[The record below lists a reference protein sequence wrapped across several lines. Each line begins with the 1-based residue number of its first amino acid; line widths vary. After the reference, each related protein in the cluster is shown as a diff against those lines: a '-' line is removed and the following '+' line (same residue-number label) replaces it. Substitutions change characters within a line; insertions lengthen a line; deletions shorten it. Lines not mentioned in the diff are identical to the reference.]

1 MSRYIGRRLMQSS
14 VVLAGLSVLLFAL
27 LVYTPGDPVE
37 IIAATQPDLEPAD
50 IARLRAYYGL
60 DDPLHVRYVKWLRS
74 VLRGD
79 FGISRTYGQPVSR
92 LIRQRLGNTLQL
104 LGGAFLIAFTV
115 GLAVGIYS
123 ALHQYSALDY
133 LATLAAFAGL
143 AMPVFWLGILAI
155 LAFAVWLPVFPAGGM
170 MTPGTAPGAAS
181 LLDRLWHLV
190 LPTLVLAFAST
201 ATWIR
206 YVRSAMLEVL
216 RQDYVRTARSKGLP
230 EAAVTRR
237 HALRN
242 ALIPIITLLALSIPA
257 VLDGA
262 VVTETIF
269 SWPGMGL
276 LLFQAV
282 LGHDHAVA
290 MAVLLFL
297 AVATILANLLAD
309 VAYALVDPR
318 IRYG

>member
-1 MSRYIGRRLMQSS
+1 MYRFLVRRLLQSL
-14 VVLAGLSVLLFAL
+14 VVLAGLSVLMFTL

-37 IIAATQPDLEPAD
+37 LLASSQPDIEPED
-50 IARLRAYYGL
+50 IARLRKYYGL
-60 DDPLHVRYVKWLRS
+60 DDPAYVRYFKWLRTLAS
-74 VLRGD
+74 GD
-79 FGISRTYGQPVSR
+79 LGYSRTYAQPVTK

-104 LGGAFLIAFTV
+104 LTAAFIIAITIGVF
-115 GLAVGIYS
+115 VGIYS
-123 ALHQYSALDY
+123 ALHQYSAMDY
-133 LATLAAFAGL
+133 VATLLSFVGL
-143 AMPVFWLGILAI
+143 AMPTFWQGILFI
-155 LAFAVWLPVFPAGGM
+155 LLFAVWLPWFPAGGM
-170 MTPGTAPGAAS
+170 LTPGITPGFATFV
-181 LLDRLWHLV
+181 DRLWHLV
-190 LPTLVLAFAST
+190 LPTLVLASAGMAS
-201 ATWIR
+201 WVR
-206 YVRSAMLEVL
+206 YSRSSMLEVI
-216 RQDYVRTARSKGLP
+216 RQDYVRTARAKGLQ
-230 EAAVTRR
+230 ESLVTRK

-242 ALIPIITLLALSIPA
+242 ALIPIITLFALSVPA

-297 AVATILANLLAD
+297 AVATILANLVAD

-318 IRYG
+318 IRYE

>member
-1 MSRYIGRRLMQSS
+1 MYRFLARRLVQSL
-14 VVLAGLSVLLFAL
+14 VVLAGLSVLLFTL
-27 LVYTPGDPVE
+27 LVFTPGDPVE
-37 IIAATQPDLEPAD
+37 IEASVNPDLEAAD

-60 DDPLHVRYVKWLRS
+60 DDPVYVRYVKWVRTVVS
-74 VLRGD
+74 GD
-79 FGISRTYGQPVSR
+79 LGYSRTYAQPVTK

-104 LGGAFLIAFTV
+104 LTAAFLIATSLGV
-115 GLAVGIYS
+115 SVGIYS
-123 ALHQYSALDY
+123 ALHQYSLTDY
-133 LATLAAFAGL
+133 AATLLSFAGL
-143 AMPVFWLGILAI
+143 AMPTFWQGIIFI
-155 LAFAVWLPVFPAGGM
+155 LIFAVWIPWFPAGGM
-170 MTPGTAPGAAS
+170 LTPGVPAGFPA
-181 LLDRLWHLV
+181 LIDRLWHLI
-190 LPTLVLAFAST
+190 LPTVVLGSAGMAS
-201 ATWIR
+201 WVR
-206 YVRSAMLEVL
+206 YSRSSMLEVI

-230 EAAVTRR
+230 ERAVTRR

-242 ALIPIITLLALSIPA
+242 ALIPIITLFALSVPA

-309 VAYALVDPR
+309 VMYAFVDPR
-318 IRYG
+318 IRYE

>member
-1 MSRYIGRRLMQSS
+1 MYRFLARRVVQSL
-14 VVLAGLSVLLFAL
+14 VVLAGLSVLLFTL
-27 LVYTPGDPVE
+27 LVFTPGDPVE
-37 IIAATQPDLEPAD
+37 IEASVNPDLEPED

-60 DDPLHVRYVKWLRS
+60 DDPVYVRYFKWVRT
-74 VLRGD
+74 VINGD
-79 FGISRTYGQPVSR
+79 LGFSRTYAQPVTK

-104 LGGAFLIAFTV
+104 LCAAFLIAVSLGIT
-115 GLAVGIYS
+115 VGIYS
-123 ALHQYSALDY
+123 ALHQYSLTDY
-133 LATLAAFAGL
+133 GATLLSFVGL
-143 AMPVFWLGILAI
+143 AMPTFWQGIIFI
-155 LAFAVWLPVFPAGGM
+155 LIFAVWLPWFPAGGM
-170 MTPGTAPGAAS
+170 LTPGVSAGLPAVV
-181 LLDRLWHLV
+181 DRLRHLV
-190 LPTLVLAFAST
+190 LPTLVLGSAGM
-201 ATWIR
+201 ATWVR
-206 YVRSAMLEVL
+206 YSRSSMLEVI

-230 EAAVTRR
+230 ERAVTRR

-242 ALIPIITLLALSIPA
+242 ALIPIITLFALSVPA

-297 AVATILANLLAD
+297 AVATIMANLLAD
-309 VAYALVDPR
+309 VMYAFVDPR
-318 IRYG
+318 IRYE

>member
-1 MSRYIGRRLMQSS
+1 MHRYVGRRLLQSL
-14 VVLAGLSVLLFAL
+14 VVLAGLSVLLFTV

-37 IIAATQPDLEPAD
+37 IIAATQPDLEPED
-50 IARLRAYYGL
+50 IAALRRYYGL
-60 DDPLHVRYVKWLRS
+60 DDPVQVRYVKWLRS
-74 VLRGD
+74 MARGD
-79 FGISRTYGQPVSR
+79 LGVSRTYGQPVTR
-92 LIRQRLGNTLQL
+92 LMRQRLGNTLQL
-104 LGGAFLIAFTV
+104 LAGAFVIAFTV
-115 GLAVGIYS
+115 GLGVGIYS
-123 ALHQYSALDY
+123 ALHQYSAVDY
-133 LATLAAFAGL
+133 LATLLSFAGL

-155 LAFAVWLPVFPAGGM
+155 LTFAVWLPVFPAGGM
-170 MTPGTAPGAAS
+170 MTPGVQPGFSS

-190 LPTLVLAFAST
+190 LPTAVLAFAST
-201 ATWIR
+201 ATWVR
-206 YVRSAMLEVL
+206 YSRSAMLEVI

-230 EAAVTRR
+230 EAMVTRR

-318 IRYG
+318 IRYE

>member
-1 MSRYIGRRLMQSS
+1 MYRYVGRRLLQSL
-14 VVLAGLSVLLFAL
+14 VVLAGLSVLLFTL

-37 IIAATQPDLEPAD
+37 IIASTQPDIRAED
-50 IARLRAYYGL
+50 IARLRRYYGL
-60 DDPLHVRYVKWLRS
+60 DDPVWVRYVKWVRT
-74 VLRGD
+74 VGTGD
-79 FGISRTYGQPVSR
+79 LGISRTYGQPVTR

-104 LGGAFLIAFTV
+104 LTAAFLIAFTTGV
-115 GLAVGIYS
+115 TVGIYS
-123 ALHQYSALDY
+123 ALHQYSAMDY
-133 LATLAAFAGL
+133 LATLLSFAGL
-143 AMPVFWLGILAI
+143 AMPVFWLGIIVI
-155 LAFAVWLPVFPAGGM
+155 LVFAVWLPWFPAGGM
-170 MTPGTAPGAAS
+170 LTPGVAS
-181 LLDRLWHLV
+181 GWPVVLDRLWHLV
-190 LPTLVLAFAST
+190 LPTAVLAAAGT
-201 ATWIR
+201 ATWVR
-206 YVRSAMLEVL
+206 YSRSSMLEVI

-230 EAAVTRR
+230 ERLVTRR

-318 IRYG
+318 IRYE